1 MKILECV
8 IIHFSTSRLLN
19 DKNDVEKIASIAF
32 AQTTDDLF
40 MTEGKSVH

>member
-1 MKILECV
+1 M
-8 IIHFSTSRLLN
+8 HFSTSRLLN

-32 AQTTDDLF
+32 AFAQTTDDLF